1 VASLPRRTKPTKRPP
16 TASCWLIFA
25 DGAKREA
32 CNPQGSLV
40 EPPKDKQE
48 REKITLQYQEEML
61 RRATENVQQKK
72 QAIVQQTRRKTPAEL
87 AQEFDTKHSKDGP
100 GILDGGF
107 VIYADGA
114 YRDGYTTMGV
124 LSEPYD
130 DPWNPGKLE
139 RSIVSYYELSLKRAE
154 DELNKKRED
163 WLMQAKINSRNRYI
177 QAPPENTS
185 KAAAELKQ
193 LKKNVLAAR
202 GNSQRFVRCN
212 RRPRLN
218 AIGSYKSP
226 AINNPK
232 PIPISSKPLS
242 RSKFNQE
249 PETPIYQ

>member
-1 VASLPRRTKPTKRPP
+1 
-16 TASCWLIFA
+16 
-25 DGAKREA
+25 
-32 CNPQGSLV
+32 
-40 EPPKDKQE
+40 
-48 REKITLQYQEEML
+48 ML
-61 RRATENVQQKK
+61 RRATENVQRKK
-72 QAIVQQTRRKTPAEL
+72 QAVVQQTRRKTPAEL
-87 AQEFDTKHSKDGP
+87 AQEFNAKHSKDGP

-202 GNSQRFVRCN
+202 GN
-212 RRPRLN
+212 RR
-218 AIGSYKSP
+218 GS
-226 AINNPK
+226 
-232 PIPISSKPLS
+232 
-242 RSKFNQE
+242 
-249 PETPIYQ
+249 